1 MQNRGRSP
9 VGEPPA
15 FLPLELPHRFEFP
28 KNEPPQNA
36 VKSLLRLAAFMG
48 SIIPAIALAQTDSPR
63 PDIGL
68 ILMEDMSPTLPALW

>member
-1 MQNRGRSP
+1 M
-9 VGEPPA
+9 
-15 FLPLELPHRFEFP
+15 
-28 KNEPPQNA
+28 
-36 VKSLLRLAAFMG
+36 KSLLRLAAFMG